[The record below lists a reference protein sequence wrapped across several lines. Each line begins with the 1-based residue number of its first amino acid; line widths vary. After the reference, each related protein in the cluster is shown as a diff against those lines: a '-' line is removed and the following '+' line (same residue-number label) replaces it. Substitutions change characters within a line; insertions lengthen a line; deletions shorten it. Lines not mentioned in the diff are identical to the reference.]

1 MEKSPFKIRENTV
14 YGYQTD
20 LEFSMLFNC
29 PICSAPLAQNAAGAA
44 VCERGH
50 SFDRSREGYYN
61 LLQKGGRIHGDNKE
75 MVLARRDFLATGAYF
90 PLADRISRIIEE
102 RVFLGARILD
112 AGCGEGYYTD
122 VIERRVRGVGFDISK
137 DAVKLAA
144 KKNKNL
150 TLAVAGSYHIP
161 APDASCDVVLSVFAP
176 LAREEFLRVL
186 RTGGYFV
193 MVIPAEEHL
202 FELKC
207 AIYDTPYKNTV
218 LDSALLGF
226 SLEKYERVSFNIPLD
241 SREKISSLFMMTPY
255 AYRTKPEARERVFA
269 LERLDV
275 SAEFI
280 IFVYKKN

>member
-1 MEKSPFKIRENTV
+1 MPIAL
-14 YGYQTD
+14 D
-20 LEFSMLFNC
+20 L
-29 PICSAPLAQNAAGAA
+29 
-44 VCERGH
+44 
-50 SFDRSREGYYN
+50 N

-90 PLADRISRIIEE
+90 PLAERISSIIGE
-102 RVFLGARILD
+102 RVLSGAKILD

-122 VIERRVRGVGFDISK
+122 VIERRVRGVGARVFGFDISK

-202 FELKC
+202 FELKS

-226 SLEKYERVSFNIPLD
+226 SLENAERVSFNIELD